1 LSRKKDYYYFKARK
15 EGYRSRAAYKL
26 KEIAARFGIFK
37 GVKAVL
43 DLCCSP
49 GGWLQV
55 AKEYLGNDGVIIG
68 VDLSEI
74 ESINGVIFIKGDIRN
89 EKILNEILEVT
100 DKVDLVL
107 SDCSPKVSGI
117 WSLDH
122 ERQLQLARESLSIA
136 KKLLRKDGNL
146 VLKVFQGAEYESLL
160 NEVRLYFKKVYTT
173 KPSASRKQSAEIY
186 VVAKYFKGREEP

>member
-1 LSRKKDYYYFKARK
+1 LSRRKDYYYFRARK

-26 KEIAARFGIFK
+26 KEIATRFDIFR
-37 GVKAVL
+37 GVNAVL

-55 AKEYLGNDGVIIG
+55 AKEYLGDKGVVIG

-74 ESINGVIFIKGDIRN
+74 ERMNGVIFIKGDIQD
-89 EKILNEILEVT
+89 EKIVHEILRVT
-100 DKVDLVL
+100 NKVDLVL

-122 ERQLQLARESLSIA
+122 ERQLQLARASLSIA
-136 KKLLRKDGNL
+136 KMLLREGGSL
-146 VLKVFQGAEYESLL
+146 VLKVFQGAGYESLL
-160 NEVRLYFKKVYTT
+160 DEVRLSFKKVYTT
-173 KPSASRKQSAEIY
+173 KPSASRKQSAEMY
-186 VVAKYFKGREEP
+186 VVAKYFKGKEKP